1 MHYEA
6 MKIMNEITAEVDGK
20 IIEVLRED
28 EDIVEFG
35 MELFKI
41 V

>member
-1 MHYEA
+1 MHYWG
-6 MKIMNEITAEVDGK
+6 DGK

>member
-1 MHYEA
+1 

>member
-1 MHYEA
+1 MHYWGDE
-6 MKIMNEITAEVDGK
+6 NNEVDGK